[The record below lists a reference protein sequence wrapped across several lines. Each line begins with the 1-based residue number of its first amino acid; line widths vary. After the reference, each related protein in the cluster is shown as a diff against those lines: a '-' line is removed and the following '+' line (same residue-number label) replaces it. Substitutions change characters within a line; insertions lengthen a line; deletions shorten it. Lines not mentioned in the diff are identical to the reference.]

1 MEMTSLS
8 GCEHRRVFQPKMPQP
23 DKDLLHR
30 LLKSPHFRGSPNL
43 RRILQFLSAYPE
55 GGSPKEWEIAVHA
68 LGRPTD
74 FDPRR
79 DPIVRVSIAS
89 IRERLCQYFQHEGRF
104 EKWRLA
110 IPRGEYRLVFFEQ
123 GAEAEFRCRALLD
136 RPALERFWQP
146 YLLELER
153 NLLVFSDLLFFTDGQ
168 GTFWRDIF
176 VNRTNGSVRRLRQ
189 LFALPKSDQLRP
201 TRAFISAGELRALY
215 SLQALFGEAGSK
227 VEPCEV
233 RELPAEDLGG
243 SNLILIGSSRTN
255 PLVDRVQSYFQWTL
269 TERHV
274 SYAPSAGGR
283 LRRLRDREWA
293 QGDVIRRRS
302 FALLQR
308 TVLPEGEVVTA
319 ICANNGRS
327 IQAVAELLTDEEE
340 TRRVLQI
347 LGNGRSESLLPSHL
361 ELLFQVELADDIFRE
376 EILATRLLDFRLESS
391 REIGADETRK

>member
-1 MEMTSLS
+1 ML
-8 GCEHRRVFQPKMPQP
+8 QPQE
-23 DKDLLHR
+23 DLLHR
-30 LLKSPHFRGSPNL
+30 VFDSPHFRGSPSL
-43 RRILQFLSAYPE
+43 RRILQFLSTYPE

-68 LGRPTD
+68 LGRPSD

-123 GAEAEFRCRALLD
+123 GAEGEFRCRELLD

-146 YLLELER
+146 YLLEPQC
-153 NLLVFSDLLFFTDGQ
+153 NLLLFSDLLFFTDGQ

-176 VNRTNGSVRRLRQ
+176 VNRANGSLRRLRQ
-189 LFALPKSDQLRP
+189 VFSLPKSDQLQP

-215 SLQALFGEAGSK
+215 SLQALFGQAGGK
-227 VEPCEV
+227 VEPREV
-233 RELPAEDLGG
+233 RELTEEDLEG

-255 PLVDRVQSYFQWTL
+255 PLVDRVQPYFQWTL
-269 TERHV
+269 TERNV
-274 SYAPSAGGR
+274 LYTPSAGGR
-283 LRRLRDREWA
+283 VHRLRDREWA

-302 FALLQR
+302 FALVQR
-308 TVLPEGEVVTA
+308 TVLPGGEIATA

-340 TRRVLQI
+340 TSRVLHI
-347 LGNGRSESLLPSHL
+347 LSDGRAEPLLPSHL

-376 EILATRLLDFRLESS
+376 EILATRLLDFRLKSS
-391 REIGADETRK
+391 RETGVDETRK